1 MDNDNITLSLQDI
14 KENGY
19 GVENNIVSFE
29 LSVIGHFGNSVSL
42 VLMGENIILYSG
54 YNNTANI
61 GFIIQYLVELF
72 DISKEDGIYLSE
84 MKDIPVRLVFDSPD
98 CSWGSRCVGIGNFM
112 KDKFVLF
119 DALAKLG
126 ADKFKDS

>member
-14 KENGY
+14 KEKGY

-72 DISKEDGIYLSE
+72 DISREDGIYLSE
-84 MKDIPVRLVFDSPD
+84 MKDIPVRLIVDSPD
-98 CSWGSRCVGIGNFM
+98 CSWGSRCVGVGNFM